1 MNDRL
6 NNFLLAARD
15 GGASDLQ
22 LSAGA
27 VPWMRVE
34 GALVR
39 LPEGALEGDDILEFA
54 GELAELAGVEV
65 GRDVDFSIQ
74 TPASG
79 RFRVNLH
86 HHDRGPGISLKC
98 VPQEIPT
105 LSSLN
110 LPESLEELT
119 WYRTGLVLVTGPNGC
134 GKSSTLAAL
143 LQRINRTRAEHV
155 ITIEDPIEFVFE
167 NEQCNVTQR
176 EIGRHT
182 GSFPLALR
190 AALREDPDVI
200 MVAELRDL
208 AAIRTAIVAAETGHL
223 VLATLHTRD
232 AASTINRVIDAFPP
246 NEQDQIKTMLSAS
259 LRTVICQQLLP
270 RKDPG
275 EDGGRRVPAYEILHV
290 TPAVANLIRD
300 GKTHVLAGQMQ
311 LGRKLGMVDL
321 DTRLHQMVNEGL
333 IDEETAR
340 QHARQPDRFGSG
352 SSGTGRSG
360 R

>member
-1 MNDRL
+1 MSTRL
-6 NNFLLAARD
+6 DGFLLAARD
-15 GGASDLQ
+15 AGASDLQ
-22 LSAGA
+22 LSSDA
-27 VPWMRVE
+27 VPWMRIE
-34 GALVR
+34 GSLVR
-39 LPEGALEGDDILEFA
+39 LPESALEVEEVNSFTA
-54 GELAELAGVEV
+54 ELAELAGVAP
-65 GRDVDFSIQ
+65 GLDVDFSIQ
-74 TPASG
+74 TETYG

-105 LSSLN
+105 LASLN

-119 WYRTGLVLVTGPNGC
+119 WYRTGLVLVTGPAGC

-143 LQRINRTRAEHV
+143 LQSINQTRAEHV
-155 ITIEDPIEFVFE
+155 ITIEEPIEFVFE
-167 NEQCNVTQR
+167 NDKCNVTQR
-176 EIGRHT
+176 EVGRHT
-182 GSFPLALR
+182 DSFPLALR

-270 RKDPG
+270 RKDPS

-311 LGRKLGMVDL
+311 LGRKLGMIDL
-321 DTRLHQMVNEGL
+321 DTRLLQMVDEGL
-333 IDEETAR
+333 IDVKTAR
-340 QHARQPDRFGSG
+340 QHARSPDRFGG
-352 SSGTGRSG
+352 DRFGGDRFDQ
-360 R
+360 

>member
-1 MNDRL
+1 VSTRL
-6 NNFLLAARD
+6 DAFLSAARE

-22 LSAGA
+22 LSSGA

-34 GALVR
+34 GVIVR
-39 LPEGALEGDDILEFA
+39 FPENALEPDEVLALA
-54 GELAELAGVEV
+54 GELTELAGVEV

-74 TPASG
+74 TSASG
-79 RFRVNLH
+79 RFRINVH
-86 HHDRGPGISLKC
+86 QHDGGPGISLKC

-105 LSSLN
+105 LESLN
-110 LPESLEELT
+110 LPDSLEELT
-119 WYRTGLVLVTGPNGC
+119 WYRTGMVLVAGPSGC

-143 LQRINRTRAEHV
+143 LQRINSTRAEHV
-155 ITIEDPIEFVFE
+155 ITIEEPIEFVFK
-167 NEQCNVTQR
+167 NDQCNVTQR
-176 EIGRHT
+176 EVGRHT
-182 GSFPLALR
+182 DSFPLALR

-246 NEQDQIKTMLSAS
+246 NEQDQIKTMLAAS

-270 RKDPG
+270 PKDREKG
-275 EDGGRRVPAYEILHV
+275 EGRRVPAYEILHV

-321 DTRLHQMVNEGL
+321 DTRLQQMVNEGL
-333 IDEETAR
+333 IEEETAR
-340 QHARQPDRFGSG
+340 AHARQPDRFS
-352 SSGTGRSG
+352 R
-360 R
+360 

>member
-1 MNDRL
+1 VSARL
-6 NNFLLAARD
+6 DGFLLAAREA
-15 GGASDLQ
+15 GASDLQ

-27 VPWMRVE
+27 VPWLRVE
-34 GALVR
+34 GSLVR
-39 LPEGALEGDDILEFA
+39 LPEGALESEDVVGFA
-54 GELAELAGVEV
+54 QELAEMAGVET

-74 TPASG
+74 TETAG

-105 LSSLN
+105 LASLN
-110 LPESLEELT
+110 LPDSLEELT
-119 WYRTGLVLVTGPNGC
+119 WYRTGLVLVSGPNGC

-155 ITIEDPIEFVFE
+155 ITIEEPIEFVFK
-167 NEQCNVTQR
+167 NDQCNVTQR
-176 EIGRHT
+176 EVGRHT

-223 VLATLHTRD
+223 VLATMHTRD

-270 RKDPG
+270 PK
-275 EDGGRRVPAYEILHV
+275 DGGRRVPAYEILHV

-321 DTRLHQMVNEGL
+321 DTRLRQMVNEGL

-340 QHARQPDRFGSG
+340 QHARQPDRFSG
-352 SSGTGRSG
+352 
-360 R
+360 

>member
-1 MNDRL
+1 MSTRL
-6 NNFLLAARD
+6 DGFLAAARN

-22 LSAGA
+22 LSSDA

-34 GALVR
+34 GSIVR
-39 LPEGALEGDDILEFA
+39 LPEGVLDSDEVLTLAR
-54 GELAELAGVEV
+54 ELTEMAGVEV

-74 TPASG
+74 TADSG
-79 RFRVNLH
+79 RFRINVH
-86 HHDRGPGISLKC
+86 QHDRGPGISLKC

-105 LSSLN
+105 LQELN
-110 LPESLEELT
+110 LPDSLEELT
-119 WYRTGLVLVTGPNGC
+119 WYRTGMVLVAGPSGC

-143 LQRINRTRAEHV
+143 LQRINATRAEHV
-155 ITIEDPIEFVFE
+155 ITIEEPIEFVFK
-167 NEQCNVTQR
+167 NDMCNVTQR
-176 EIGRHT
+176 EVGRHT
-182 GSFPLALR
+182 DSFPLALR

-246 NEQDQIKTMLSAS
+246 NEQDQIKTMLAAS

-270 RKDPG
+270 SK
-275 EDGGRRVPAYEILHV
+275 DGGRRVPAYEILHV

-321 DTRLHQMVNEGL
+321 DTRLRQMVNEGL
-333 IDEETAR
+333 IEESTAHR
-340 QHARQPDRFGSG
+340 HARQPDRFAQ
-352 SSGTGRSG
+352 
-360 R
+360 